1 MIMKI
6 TATTTSTS
14 LKELIETADSDAMA
28 LIEKKRINRD
38 RTGTYWV
45 EIAYTGA
52 DVYVETILDE
62 ATSDSRP
69 VTSDLPIFAFNCQ
82 YINNV
87 YIYWDWDFSLSIV

>member
-1 MIMKI
+1 MKI

-14 LKELIETADSDAMA
+14 LFDLIQTADADALS
-28 LIEKKRINRD
+28 LIEKKRINWD
-38 RTGTYWV
+38 RAGNYWV

-52 DVYVETILDE
+52 DVYVETILNE

-69 VTSDLPIFAFNCQ
+69 VTSDLPIFAFNCSD
-82 YINNV
+82 IKEV